1 MKKKFYHATKLENL
15 KSIMEY
21 GLHSRY
27 GEIYFSS
34 NAISAVNWVGM
45 GQTGHYAVIQVML
58 EEHRYKPG
66 QDHAPIMEHMF
77 PGEVIVVNKPVYTFS
92 AVLVYEKKEHA
103 TMFDHIFCD
112 KYIIKNKPKAPWY
125 KSKQQILQEYHDMV
139 EELQKKVEETEI
151 INFLF
156 QP

>member
-34 NAISAVNWVGM
+34 NPISAVRWVGA

-58 EEHRYKPG
+58 EENRYKPG
-66 QDHAPIMEHMF
+66 QDHAPIMEYMF

-92 AVLVYEKKEHA
+92 AVWVYEKKEHA
-103 TMFDHIFCD
+103 TMLSHIECD
-112 KYIIKNKPKAPWY
+112 KHIIKNKPKAPWY
-125 KSKQQILQEYHDMV
+125 KSKEQKAQEWDILMED
-139 EELQKKVEETEI
+139 LKKRLEQTEK
-151 INFLF
+151 
-156 QP
+156 